1 MAAFWKK
8 YGWIAATVVGSAL
21 FALGFSLFLA
31 PNEINTGGLSGLA
44 QIAVHVLGVGSIGS
58 FTVVFNLPLFIAGR
72 IRIGDDLL
80 AFAGISG
87 EVTLVGA
94 FRKAQIWAGE
104 KKPKT
109 AKLDIAAYRA
119 ALAAR
124 KAGGATT

>member
-58 FTVVFNLPLFIAGR
+58 CRCSLQAASASANDSLPDRCWVWF
-72 IRIGDDLL
+72 
-80 AFAGISG
+80 
-87 EVTLVGA
+87 
-94 FRKAQIWAGE
+94 
-104 KKPKT
+104 
-109 AKLDIAAYRA
+109 
-119 ALAAR
+119 
-124 KAGGATT
+124 

>member
-1 MAAFWKK
+1 MLEQDILDNDPVAASIWQ
-8 YGWIAATVVGSAL
+8 V
-21 FALGFSLFLA
+21 
-31 PNEINTGGLSGLA
+31 A
-44 QIAVHVLGVGSIGS
+44 QMLKVD
-58 FTVVFNLPLFIAGR
+58 TAGR

-104 KKPKT
+104 KKKPKT